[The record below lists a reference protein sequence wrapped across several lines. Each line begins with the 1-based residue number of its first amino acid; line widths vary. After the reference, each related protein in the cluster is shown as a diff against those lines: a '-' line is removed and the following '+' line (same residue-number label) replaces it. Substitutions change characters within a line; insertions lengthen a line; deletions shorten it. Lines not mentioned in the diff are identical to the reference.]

1 MKDNIDSKLRQNI
14 VVTDAKAFY
23 DALERQCLRAK
34 EKQVALVT
42 AEIRQVMA
50 VAGLIPR
57 WIPHNVMVVDGLTKE
72 LKKSN
77 LSPLLRL
84 MKTGRVRLTAEA
96 EEVEARSR
104 LRDQG
109 REAQR
114 FKGKTPQAP
123 QCDASQG
130 G

>member
-1 MKDNIDSKLRQNI
+1 MVKDNIDSKLRQNI
-14 VVTDAKAFY
+14 VVTDAKALY

-34 EKQVALVT
+34 EQQVALVT

-96 EEVEARSR
+96 EEVESRAR
-104 LRDQG
+104 LRDEGLQV
-109 REAQR
+109 QR
-114 FKGKTPQAP
+114 HKGKTPHTSTGDP
-123 QCDASQG
+123 S
-130 G
+130 

>member
-1 MKDNIDSKLRQNI
+1 MKDNVDSKLRQNI
-14 VVTDAKAFY
+14 VVTDAKALY

-34 EKQVALVT
+34 EKQVAPVT

-72 LKKSN
+72 LEKSN

-96 EEVEARSR
+96 EEVESRAR
-104 LRDQG
+104 LRDEGLQV
-109 REAQR
+109 QR
-114 FKGKTPQAP
+114 HKGKTQHSPNSDP
-123 QCDASQG
+123 S
-130 G
+130 